1 MKHNLRTIT
10 RIVPADL
17 ETPVGIYLKIRDLYP
32 ESALLESSDY
42 HATQNAV
49 SYIGV
54 DPIGSFTVAG
64 EKITAVYP
72 GGRSETVEIRHKKD
86 VTERLHT
93 YVNSFSFNGETA
105 HPGSG
110 LFGFTAYDAVRY
122 FDAVEIRPR
131 EPQFSDIPDMKYVLF
146 RYIIMVNHYKSE
158 MTILEHLSSGESSG
172 IDEILSVIS
181 NNNVAQYPFSITGG
195 ATSPVTDEEYKAMV
209 RKGIEHALRGDVFQI
224 VLSRRFE
231 QAFQGDEFNV
241 YRALRCINP
250 SPYLFYFDFSS
261 FKMFGSSPET
271 HLRVEGRNAYIDPIA
286 GTFRR
291 TGDDARDRE
300 LANALLHDEKE
311 NAEHIMLVDL
321 ARNDLSRSGG
331 KVSIDF
337 LREVQFYSHVIHM
350 VSRVKAELPAGAD
363 IFGLFAATFPAGTL
377 SGAPKVRAMQL
388 INEIEPHS
396 RVTYGGSIG
405 FIGLNGSLNQAITI
419 RSFLSHS
426 NKLYYQAGAGI
437 VARSVPENELQETN
451 NKLGA
456 LVRALTYAEGF
467 GH

>member
-1 MKHNLRTIT
+1 MKHNLRVIT
-10 RIVPADL
+10 RNVPADL

-64 EKITAVYP
+64 EKITTVYP
-72 GGRSETVEIRHKKD
+72 GGRSETVDIQRNND
-86 VTERLHT
+86 VTERLHN
-93 YVNSFSFNGETA
+93 YISSFSFNGETPHA
-105 HPGSG
+105 GSG
-110 LFGFTAYDAVRY
+110 LFGYTAYDAVRY
-122 FDAVEIRPR
+122 FDAVDIKPR
-131 EPQFSDIPDMKYVLF
+131 EPQFRDIPDMKYVLF

-158 MTILEHLSSGESSG
+158 LTILEHLSSGESSG
-172 IDEILSVIS
+172 IDEILSVIN
-181 NNNVAQYPFSITGG
+181 NNNVAQYPFSIAGS
-195 ATSPVTDEEYKAMV
+195 ATSTVTNEEYKAMV

-241 YRALRCINP
+241 YRALRYINP
-250 SPYLFYFDFSS
+250 SPYLFYFDFSN

-291 TGDDARDRE
+291 TGDDDRE

-321 ARNDLSRSGG
+321 TRNDLSRSGG
-331 KVSIDF
+331 KISIDF
-337 LREVQFYSHVIHM
+337 LREVLLELH
-350 VSRVKAELPAGAD
+350 SRAELDKYTPEADMVGINNRNLTTFDTDPGLSLATAELLPQDAVKVAESGLSSLDEVLRLREAGYRGFMIGESFMKHNNPA
-363 IFGLFAATFPAGTL
+363 AAL
-377 SGAPKVRAMQL
+377 R
-388 INEIEPHS
+388 N
-396 RVTYGGSIG
+396 
-405 FIGLNGSLNQAITI
+405 
-419 RSFLSHS
+419 FLR
-426 NKLYYQAGAGI
+426 Q
-437 VARSVPENELQETN
+437 
-451 NKLGA
+451 
-456 LVRALTYAEGF
+456 
-467 GH
+467 